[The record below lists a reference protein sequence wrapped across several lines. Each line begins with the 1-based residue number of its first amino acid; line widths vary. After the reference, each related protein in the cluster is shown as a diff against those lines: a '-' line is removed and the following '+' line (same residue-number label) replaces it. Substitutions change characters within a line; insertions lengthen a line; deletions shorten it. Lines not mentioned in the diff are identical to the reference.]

1 MLVFLIDK
9 IFAMFDGHIFQ
20 RTAGMLMGKNCA
32 PFLTDLLLDSYEADF
47 IQRLLKKNGKKVS
60 RSFNV
65 PFRYIDDV
73 LSINNS
79 TFTTIDFSNKD
90 KCLDFH

>member
-20 RTAGMLMGKNCA
+20 RTTGILMGKNCA

-60 RSFNV
+60 RSVNV

-73 LSINNS
+73 FSIHNS